1 MTPSSAPAAPAPVQ
15 HSALIQ
21 VLPIWR
27 QQIEFVRVQ
36 ASSTT
41 MDLLGSFMSVADELV
56 KAALNS
62 REAGEEV
69 SARLNALVGEVDKLR
84 KHTHQAAGGSPRNHD
99 ELEETVRHVFN
110 GLLDL
115 ASSSQALANV
125 RQQVQANVDQIFLA
139 LQNEDRLSQIL
150 QHITQDMQR
159 MEEALQRG
167 DTSDDMLP
175 ENWLARLK
183 RTYTTAEEHATHEG
197 RPVTTL
203 DSSVDFF

>member
-1 MTPSSAPAAPAPVQ
+1 MTPSSAPTDTQRPPV
-15 HSALIQ
+15 ALLQ

-27 QQIEFVRVQ
+27 QHIEFVREQ

-41 MDLLGSFMSVADELV
+41 MDLLASFMSVADELV

-69 SARLNALVGEVDKLR
+69 STRLNALVGEVDKLR
-84 KHTHQAAGGSPRNHD
+84 KHHFTGGTHPRNND

-159 MEEALQRG
+159 MEEALHRG
-167 DTSDDMLP
+167 DASDDMLP
-175 ENWLARLK
+175 ENWLAKLK
-183 RTYTTAEEHATHEG
+183 RTYTTAEEHAIHEG
-197 RPVTTL
+197 RAVTTL